1 MDIVLKRKENWIKK
15 FSNELNDGLVLKDSK
30 LDFFI
35 HQLDLITS
43 DLSNAGVDSL
53 PTLSTD
59 NGDQMN
65 QVKPSPAAELD
76 QSIKSILKNLS
87 DIKQETLNKSSNSN
101 KENLNKYKRMFFKT
115 YLDSFI
121 PFNISDKKFDLLS
134 ESSESIIQEAEKPS
148 SNKKRKDS
156 NISKLTNPLDKM
168 IFSK

>member
-1 MDIVLKRKENWIKK
+1 MSLFIRYYFYFIME
-15 FSNELNDGLVLKDSK
+15 SLVNK
-30 LDFFI
+30 
-35 HQLDLITS
+35 ITNKG
-43 DLSNAGVDSL
+43 NAL
-53 PTLSTD
+53 
-59 NGDQMN
+59 
-65 QVKPSPAAELD
+65 E
-76 QSIKSILKNLS
+76 ILKFMDNIDLLNLELVSKQFKHLIDEIYSINTNFLKS
-87 DIKQETLNKSSNSN
+87 DSNLKFDSIINNANSN

>member
-1 MDIVLKRKENWIKK
+1 ME
-15 FSNELNDGLVLKDSK
+15 SLVNK
-30 LDFFI
+30 
-35 HQLDLITS
+35 ITNKG
-43 DLSNAGVDSL
+43 NAL
-53 PTLSTD
+53 
-59 NGDQMN
+59 
-65 QVKPSPAAELD
+65 E
-76 QSIKSILKNLS
+76 ILKFMDNIDLLNLELVSKQFKHLIDEIYSINTNFLKS
-87 DIKQETLNKSSNSN
+87 DSNLKFDSIINNANSN